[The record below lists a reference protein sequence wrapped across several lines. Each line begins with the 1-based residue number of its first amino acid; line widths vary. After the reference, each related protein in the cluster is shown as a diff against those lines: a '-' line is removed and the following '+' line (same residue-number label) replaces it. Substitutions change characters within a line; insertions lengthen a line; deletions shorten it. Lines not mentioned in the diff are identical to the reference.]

1 MSERNV
7 RMVKWGA
14 LLASGVLFQFLGGC
28 TGLDIVQT
36 GLLGLLSFSTFFI
49 AREVS

>member
-1 MSERNV
+1 MTERHV
-7 RMVKWGA
+7 RMLKWSG
-14 LLASGVLFQFLGGC
+14 LLAGGFMFQLIGGC

-36 GLLGLLSFSTFFI
+36 GLLGLLAFSTFFI